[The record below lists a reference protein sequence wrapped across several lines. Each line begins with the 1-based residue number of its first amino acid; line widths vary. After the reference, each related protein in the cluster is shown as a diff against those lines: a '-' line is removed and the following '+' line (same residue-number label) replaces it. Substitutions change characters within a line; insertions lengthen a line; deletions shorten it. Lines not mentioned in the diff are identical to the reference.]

1 MYVEVV
7 GAGEPNAELSGPQRA
22 EVASLLGVDI
32 ADVGNGQTHLVGSVA
47 CPIIRGLLEIVHQA
61 EGGGELVAAVDA
73 HPCWV
78 DANGGHV
85 AAYCTHGVAHTQG
98 FGCALIEGLGKDAS
112 VGSALR
118 ECNYDG

>member
-47 CPIIRGLLEIVHQA
+47 CPIIGGLLEVVHQA

-73 HPCWV
+73 HPGWV

-85 AAYCTHGVAHTQG
+85 ATHGSHGVAHAQG
-98 FGCALIEGLGKDAS
+98 FGRALVEGLGK
-112 VGSALR
+112 
-118 ECNYDG
+118 

>member
-7 GAGEPNAELSGPQRA
+7 GAGEPDTELGGPQRA

-32 ADVGNGQTHLVGSVA
+32 ADVGNGQAHLVGSVA
-47 CPIIRGLLEIVHQA
+47 RPIIGGLLEVVHQA

-73 HPCWV
+73 HPGWV

-85 AAYCTHGVAHTQG
+85 AAYCTHGVAHAQG
-98 FGCALIEGLGKDAS
+98 FGRALVEGLGK
-112 VGSALR
+112 
-118 ECNYDG
+118 